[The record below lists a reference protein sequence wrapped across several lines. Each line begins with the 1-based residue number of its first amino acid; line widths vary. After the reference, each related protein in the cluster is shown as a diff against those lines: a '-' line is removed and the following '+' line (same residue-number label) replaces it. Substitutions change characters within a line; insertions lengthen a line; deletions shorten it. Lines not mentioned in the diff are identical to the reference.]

1 MKIVIISALVAVV
14 ASMGTTLIMGNMGA
28 SDASDSQDAMVMT
41 APEINYDEIVARLEG
56 NGLSVSEE
64 PEAAAWIRG
73 GSGAAQA
80 EQKILANAANSA
92 CFLTHVEINGI
103 QGPEDKNMCSITVDD
118 FTGFWQVNA
127 ITGEGT
133 RSELMCN
140 ARCVVWE

>member
-1 MKIVIISALVAVV
+1 MKIVIVSAIVAVV
-14 ASMGTTLIMGNMGA
+14 ASIGTTMIMSSMEAPNSTEVA
-28 SDASDSQDAMVMT
+28 VMA
-41 APEINYDEIVARLEG
+41 APEINYDEILARLDV
-56 NGLSVSEE
+56 NDLSISEE

-103 QGPEDKNMCSITVDD
+103 QGADDKNMCTITVDD